1 MWKNM
6 MITVLMIM
14 ISFIIFGCEKD
25 STGLAPGQGILNI
38 YITDAPA
45 VYDSVNITFSQVSA
59 HIDSEWVTVT
69 GEPVTVDILKWTNG
83 NKLLIGSAEV
93 PAGKYTQIRI
103 IIDEAEIGVEGKVF
117 PLDVPS
123 GAKTGLKFGPQ
134 FTIEEGSSYDLIFD
148 FDASR
153 SIVVTGSKKDPKG
166 YKLKPHIRVVSK
178 AVTGSI
184 SGIVL
189 PADHVPWAYAIQDID
204 TITSSIVDT
213 SGYFRLGFLPEGMYT
228 VSVVDTNGLFNDQ
241 ANVLVIAGED
251 NDLGPI
257 NLN

>member
-1 MWKNM
+1 MWKCET
-6 MITVLMIM
+6 ITMLLLMA
-14 ISFIIFGCEKD
+14 SFLLFGCEKD
-25 STGLAPGQGILNI
+25 STGLAPDQGILNV
-38 YITDAPA
+38 YVTDAPA
-45 VYDSVNITFSQVSA
+45 VCDSVNITFSQVSA

-69 GEPVTVDILKWTNG
+69 GEPVTVDLLKWTNG

-103 IIDEAEIGVEGKVF
+103 IIDEAEVGVDGKVF

-134 FTIEEGSSYDLIFD
+134 FTIEEGSSYDLICD

-184 SGIVL
+184 SGTVS
-189 PADHVPWAYAIQDID
+189 PADHIPWAYAIQDID
-204 TITSSIVDT
+204 TITSSRVDT
-213 SGYFRLGFLPEGMYT
+213 SGYFRLSFLPEGIYT
-228 VSVVDTNGLFNDQ
+228 VSVVDTNGLSNDQ
-241 ANVLVIAGED
+241 ANVLVIAGDD
-251 NDLGPI
+251 NDLGSMD
-257 NLN
+257 LN

>member
-1 MWKNM
+1 MWKCET
-6 MITVLMIM
+6 ITMLLLMA
-14 ISFIIFGCEKD
+14 SFLLFGCEKD
-25 STGLAPGQGILNI
+25 STGLAPDQGILNV
-38 YITDAPA
+38 YVTDAPA
-45 VYDSVNITFSQVSA
+45 VFDSVNITFSQVSA

-69 GEPVTVDILKWTNG
+69 GEPVTVDLLKWTNG

-103 IIDEAEIGVEGKVF
+103 IIDEAEVGVDGKVF

-134 FTIEEGSSYDLIFD
+134 FTIEEGSSYDLICD

-184 SGIVL
+184 SGTVS
-189 PADHVPWAYAIQDID
+189 PADHIPWAYAIQDID
-204 TITSSIVDT
+204 TITSSRVDT
-213 SGYFRLGFLPEGMYT
+213 SGYFRLSFLPEGIYT
-228 VSVVDTNGLFNDQ
+228 V
-241 ANVLVIAGED
+241 
-251 NDLGPI
+251 
-257 NLN
+257 